1 MNSIDIEAQ
10 TPTPSRESLRE
21 HFLNMKNRI
30 PIARDDDK
38 NIRLAIYYV
47 IFIVMVVIDIV
58 IIYWKIR
65 YGP

>member
-1 MNSIDIEAQ
+1 
-10 TPTPSRESLRE
+10 
-21 HFLNMKNRI
+21 MKNRI